1 MVSGGSARA
10 NEHCIFNPHSIY
22 LLYTLHRNLRNYI
35 TKLEKKLKDDER
47 SQISKKDC
55 MRKVLQGSSMLGP
68 TQIKCLAND
77 STKGRGWTNEEKAKA
92 LLLKK
97 MCNQVIPS

>member
-1 MVSGGSARA
+1 MHYNPIA
-10 NEHCIFNPHSIY
+10 NLYE
-22 LLYTLHRNLRNYI
+22 LLIVRRNLRNYI
-35 TKLEKKLKDDER
+35 IRLEKKLKDEER
-47 SQISKKDC
+47 SLITKKDC

-77 STKGRGWTNEEKAKA
+77 STKGRGWTSEEKAKA

-97 MCNQVIPS
+97 MCNQVMKF